1 MPNYTRQQ
9 DFKYVMYLMYK
20 RKLRFVSNVS
30 LMQLKYVSLIIH
42 K

>member
-9 DFKYVMYLMYK
+9 DFKYVILIYK

-30 LMQLKYVSLIIH
+30 LMQLNYVSLIIH